1 MPKNKGKGGKKFRK
15 TKNDTVTEKRQL
27 EFKDNQQE
35 YALVTKMLGNGRC
48 ECKCYDGRTRLCHIR
63 GSMSKRVWISVGDTI
78 LVSLRE
84 YQDEKADI
92 IHKYTPEEAS
102 SLREYGE
109 LGPDV
114 IDTQLPSGIEEHDN
128 EMYDDIKFDDI

>member
-1 MPKNKGKGGKKFRK
+1 MFKSHSQNIFLQGM
-15 TKNDTVTEKRQL
+15 TEKSCL
-27 EFKDNQQE
+27 N
-35 YALVTKMLGNGRC
+35 
-48 ECKCYDGRTRLCHIR
+48 
-63 GSMSKRVWISVGDTI
+63 
-78 LVSLRE
+78 
-84 YQDEKADI
+84 ADI

-114 IDTQLPSGIEEHDN
+114 LDTQLPSGIEEHDN